1 MSLTRVSAEDAA
13 AALDG
18 FDAVID
24 ARSESEYA
32 QDHLPGAVN
41 WPVLRDDERRIVGTE
56 YRQVSDFEARKTGAA
71 MVARNIAAH
80 LEQEALDKPREW
92 RPLVYCW
99 RGGKRSGTLAWF
111 LDQIGFR
118 CHVLEGGYKAF
129 RRTVVEQLDL
139 LPPRLEL
146 RVVCGRTGSGKTRL
160 LQALAAAGAQVLDLE
175 ELARH
180 RGSVLGLLPGEQQPT
195 QKAFETRA
203 WDRLRRFDA
212 TQPVWV
218 ESESR
223 RIGRLRVPEAL
234 IERMRRDAACVHI
247 EMPDAAR
254 VQLLLEDY
262 AFFADDPALFCRL
275 LDGLIELR
283 GRETVQAW
291 QALARSGRWA
301 EVYSELMRQHYDP
314 MYLKSMARNF
324 AGFER
329 AEIVS
334 LANGSPAMLAA
345 SARRLH
351 AEAASAGRAER
362 HTGSRSTA

>member
-1 MSLTRVSAEDAA
+1 MSLVRVTAGNAVAE
-13 AALDG
+13 LDG

-56 YRQVSDFEARKTGAA
+56 YRQVSDFEARKIGAA
-71 MVARNIAAH
+71 MVARNVAAH
-80 LEQEALDKPREW
+80 LEREALDKPREW

-139 LPPRLEL
+139 LPPRLAL

-175 ELARH
+175 GLAQH
-180 RGSVLGLLPGEQQPT
+180 RGSVLGLLPGQVQPT
-195 QKAFETRA
+195 QKAFETKL

-212 TQPVWV
+212 AQPVWV

-234 IERMRRDAACVHI
+234 VERMRRDAACVHV
-247 EMPDAAR
+247 EMPEAAR

-262 AFFADDPALFCRL
+262 AFFADDPALFCRQ
-275 LDGLIELR
+275 LDGLVELR

-291 QALARSGRWA
+291 QAMARAGRWA
-301 EVYSELMRQHYDP
+301 EVYGELMRRHYDP

-329 AEIVS
+329 AGIVT
-334 LANGSPAMLAA
+334 LIDGSPPMLADA
-345 SARRLH
+345 ARRLL
-351 AEAASAGRAER
+351 AEAVAAG
-362 HTGSRSTA
+362 

>member
-1 MSLTRVSAEDAA
+1 MSLVRVTAADAVMTI
-13 AALDG
+13 DG

-24 ARSESEYA
+24 ARSPGEFA
-32 QDHLPGAVN
+32 LDRLPGAVN
-41 WPVLRDDERRIVGTE
+41 WPVLDDDERRIVGTE
-56 YRQVSDFEARKTGAA
+56 FRQVSDFEARKIGAA

-80 LEQEALDKPREW
+80 LEREAADKPRDW

-118 CHVLEGGYKAF
+118 THLLEGGYKAF
-129 RRTVVEQLDL
+129 RRTVVEQLDA
-139 LPPRLEL
+139 LPRRLEL

-160 LQALAAAGAQVLDLE
+160 LQALECAGAQVLDLE
-175 ELARH
+175 GLANH
-180 RGSVLGLLPGEQQPT
+180 RGSVLGLLPGRQQPT
-195 QKAFETRA
+195 QKAFETA
-203 WDRLRRFDA
+203 LWQRLRRFDPA
-212 TQPVWV
+212 RPVWV

-234 IERMRRDAACVHI
+234 IERMRRDAACVRV

-275 LDGLIELR
+275 LDGLVELR
-283 GRETVQAW
+283 GRETVRAW
-291 QALARSGRWA
+291 QALARDGHWA
-301 EVYSELMRQHYDP
+301 EVYGALMQQHYDP
-314 MYLKSMARNF
+314 MYLRSMARNF

-329 AEIVS
+329 AELVP
-334 LANGSPAMLAA
+334 LADGSPASLAGA
-345 SARRLH
+345 ARRL
-351 AEAASAGRAER
+351 AGASAGPD
-362 HTGSRSTA
+362 